1 MKGKLFAGLL
11 LLLALGLLLLLS
23 GCDNCGDDFCPIPGQ
38 TQGKASICAC
48 LEAEVPGG
56 QDQG

>member
-48 LEAEVPGG
+48 LEAEAPGG
-56 QDQG
+56 QDQD